1 MAREGIFHLNRTAVI
16 QVMELTF
23 SKGSVRLNDEQ
34 YRVVIRPP
42 NENQRI
48 LASAGSGKTTTITSR
63 IAYLVEEY
71 DMDPTRILL
80 LSFSRSAAQEMIHRV
95 HKLIGPVS
103 LYAGTFHG
111 ISAQLLREQSP
122 AALMDQPFIDELPY
136 RLVAWLESDKGQ
148 RWAARFRA
156 IIVDEFQDI
165 NEIQWRIL
173 HAIYGAAN
181 TKYESAPNTKPLAE
195 EYRAANRLPP
205 NTKPLAEEYRAAK
218 SNYQRATMTIV
229 GDDAQNIYTWRGSS
243 VDFILQF
250 HRHLPNVKDYQLC
263 MNYRSTE
270 AVVTIANSVMRFIPT
285 LPFKEKMVAHRKGG
299 QKPEVHFFFRGSDE
313 CDWIVN
319 SIERLMQTT
328 AVSAVSAQTV
338 PTIAVLSRYNADLF
352 KIEERLHKKGI
363 PYQLCTQY
371 SPDQDRAATHQITLA
386 TLHASKGLEWDA
398 VFFMN
403 LNDDVFPSRKSDE
416 DIICERRLF
425 YVGITRA
432 KHALYL
438 TYSRCEKSLSRFV
451 REIPRPFLRFHNV
464 ASFQLSKN
472 DPTDSVMSL
481 DDMLR
486 GLDGADW
493 NTLREKKHVPQILQ
507 RSTSALYRFGQMFP
521 IPEWVKRNDVRAT
534 WYELLRLTTL
544 RECALHHGQLAQLG
558 SPVVHSTLLT
568 LRIYREDWEFWEQ
581 YETEL
586 EHLVRRFLSH
596 TPQMPAVEFSQIQ
609 RYVRQKLPHLTWSN
623 QDTCKAAVILGKI
636 RGQLRPMR
644 HAGFDLDEFSYGV
657 VRHSVPTELRPDIM
671 ASWHAVLDPARKSS
685 EIQGDLWRIAAL
697 PSVNEGRNIPLYQ
710 HAAVAPFLE
719 QEEHQA
725 IIRAMETA
733 LPVWSATLEGP
744 TFENMMEV
752 EGMRPISFDIMTEK
766 CAYYVFFDPSYVPSN
781 EDKILLLLKQYA
793 YEEMFDRAL
802 DSVGFLNVATG
813 MLLDFEVT
821 PTIRAQLSE
830 MWTALNEKYNVET
843 QASLSG

>member
-1 MAREGIFHLNRTAVI
+1 MNREGIFHLNRTAVYI
-16 QVMELTF
+16 TSEMELTF
-23 SKGSVRLNDEQ
+23 SKGSVRLNNEQ

-71 DMDPTRILL
+71 GMDPSRILL
-80 LSFSRSAAQEMIHRV
+80 VSFSRSAAQEMIHRV
-95 HKLIGPVS
+95 HKLIGPVA

-111 ISAQLLREQSP
+111 LSAQLLREQSP
-122 AALMDQPFIDELPY
+122 ATLLDQPFIDELPY
-136 RLVAWLESDKGQ
+136 RLVAWLESDKGR
-148 RWAARFRA
+148 RWAARFRT

-173 HAIYGAAN
+173 HAIYRAAN
-181 TKYESAPNTKPLAE
+181 RLSSITKPLAE
-195 EYRAANRLPP
+195 EYTASANGLNSRG
-205 NTKPLAEEYRAAK
+205 
-218 SNYQRATMTIV
+218 ATMTIV

-243 VDFILQF
+243 VDFILNF
-250 HRHLPNVKDYQLC
+250 HKQLPYVKDYQLC

-270 AVVTIANSVMRFIPT
+270 AIVTIANSVMRFIPT

-299 QKPEVHFFFRGSDE
+299 QTPEVHFFFRGSDE

-319 SIERLMQTT
+319 SIERIIRSEHTHTQ
-328 AVSAVSAQTV
+328 AQK

-352 KIEERLHKKGI
+352 KIEERLHKKGL

-371 SPDQDRAATHQITLA
+371 SPDQDKTMTHQITLA

-403 LNDDVFPSRKSDE
+403 LHDDVFPSRKSDE

-438 TYSRCEKSLSRFV
+438 TYSRSEKSLSRFV

-472 DPTDSVMSL
+472 DPTDSIMSL

-493 NTLREKKHVPQILQ
+493 NELRQKKHVPQISQ
-507 RSTSALYRFGQMFP
+507 RSTSALYRFGELFP
-521 IPEWVKRNDVRAT
+521 IPEWVKRNDVRHT

-544 RECALHHGQLAQLG
+544 RECALHHGQLTQLTN
-558 SPVVHSTLLT
+558 PVIRSTLLT

-596 TPQMPAVEFSQIQ
+596 TAQMPAVEFSKINK
-609 RYVRQKLPHLTWSN
+609 YVASKMPHLTWSD

-644 HAGFDLDEFSYGV
+644 HAGFDLDEFTFGV
-657 VRHSVPTELRPDIM
+657 VRHSVPTELRPDLM
-671 ASWHAVLDPARKSS
+671 ASWHAVLNPTRKSH

-697 PSVNEGRNIPLYQ
+697 QSVDEGRNIPLYQ
-710 HAAVAPFLE
+710 HAVIAPLLE

-725 IIRAMETA
+725 IVRAMETA
-733 LPVWSATLEGP
+733 LPIWSATLEGP
-744 TFENMMEV
+744 TFENMLEV
-752 EGMRPISFDIMTEK
+752 EGMRAISFDIMTER
-766 CAYYVFFDPSYVPSN
+766 CAYNVFFDPSYVPSN

-793 YEEMFDRAL
+793 YEETFDRAL

-813 MLLDFEVT
+813 MLLEFEVT
-821 PTIRAQLSE
+821 PLIREQLSE
-830 MWTALNEKYNVET
+830 MWSALQSKFRET
-843 QASLSG
+843 LRPSVLPPPCPLHRYSSE